1 MGKNKTSFGL
11 ALGGGA
17 ARGIAHLGVL
27 KVLEEEGLEP
37 AYICGTSAG
46 SIVGALYAGGY
57 RWETIAE
64 VVRSTDW
71 RDMVQPVF
79 PKMGLVKADKLQAR
93 LTELLDSL
101 TFEGLGIPFC
111 AVAVDIMSGERVRLR
126 SGPVAPAV
134 RASCSIP
141 GIFEPMVEGERV
153 LVDGGILEEVPIHSC
168 QAMGA
173 KTVLAVDLNS
183 DLSTPRY
190 PENVFHVIMASFA
203 AISRNR
209 EKLAHKEK
217 NVVVAFP
224 KLADFSFHDLKRR
237 EELIAA
243 GEISA
248 REALP
253 RLKKLLRM
261 P

>member
-1 MGKNKTSFGL
+1 MSKKKTGFGL

-17 ARGIAHLGVL
+17 ARGIAHIGVL

-37 AYICGTSAG
+37 TYICGTSAG

-79 PKMGLVKADKLQAR
+79 PKMGLVKADKLQTR

-101 TFEGLGIPFC
+101 TFEELDVPFC
-111 AVAVDIMSGERVRLR
+111 AIAVDIMTGERVQLCT
-126 SGPVAPAV
+126 GPVAPAV

-153 LVDGGILEEVPIHSC
+153 LVDGGILEEVPIYSC
-168 QAMGA
+168 QSMGA
-173 KTVLAVDLNS
+173 KVVLAVDLNS

-209 EKLAHKEK
+209 EKRAHQSK
-217 NVVVAFP
+217 NVVVALP

-237 EELIAA
+237 EELIEA
-243 GEISA
+243 GEASA
-248 REALP
+248 REVIP
-253 RLKKLLRM
+253 GLKKLLKIT
-261 P
+261 